1 MNVEL
6 VLESSAK
13 TAVRLLER
21 GRTLETETCTVSD
34 LVTKTSLDRYAYLG
48 IALWL
53 HSGSLLEVIEM

>member
-48 IALWL
+48 VGLWL
-53 HSGSLLEVIEM
+53 QSGSLLEVI